1 MWNMMRACRWRRMQ
15 KMKIAILSLCFAV
28 ISVSA
33 CYGGKPKELRNLEGM
48 SLEQARTQFQTLP
61 PDIQVRIV
69 VWELE
74 HRRPSSSRFD
84 YLLDKN
90 GTRVGP
96 LLLAEAV
103 QTGNLTINVTL
114 LLEFAQLQP
123 LSISD
128 RDGRLS
134 AALSRCFELGGRDNR
149 ECWEL
154 QRELAQRT
162 RTPTVPH

>member
-1 MWNMMRACRWRRMQ
+1 MQ
-15 KMKIAILSLCFAV
+15 KMKAAILSLCLAV

-33 CYGGKPKELRNLEGM
+33 CSGGKPKELRHLEGM
-48 SLEQARTQFQTLP
+48 SLEQARVQFQTLP

-90 GTRVGP
+90 GARVGP
-96 LLLAEAV
+96 LLLAEAA
-103 QTGNLTINVTL
+103 QTGNLTVNVTL

-123 LSISD
+123 SPISD
-128 RDGRLS
+128 QDGRLS
-134 AALSRCFELGGRDNR
+134 AALSRCFELGGRNNR

-154 QRELAQRT
+154 QRKLAPGSRRET
-162 RTPTVPH
+162 R

>member
-1 MWNMMRACRWRRMQ
+1 
-15 KMKIAILSLCFAV
+15 MKAAIFSLCFAV

-33 CYGGKPKELRNLEGM
+33 CSGGKPKELRHLEGM

-61 PDIQVRIV
+61 SDTQVRIV

-90 GTRVGP
+90 GTRVGS

-103 QTGNLTINVTL
+103 QTGNLTVNVTL
-114 LLEFAQLQP
+114 LLEFAQLP
-123 LSISD
+123 PSPTSD

-134 AALSRCFELGGRDNR
+134 AALSRCFELGGRNNR
-149 ECWEL
+149 ECRSL
-154 QRELAQRT
+154 QRKLAPGGQRDKS
-162 RTPTVPH
+162 